1 MRTGMK
7 HLSLLVVVAALS
19 AGCASAERKL
29 GRGLTNLTEP
39 LRWGEMS
46 RAYEQTYLWDG
57 PDAAYGRGTI
67 KGINRTIGRTVV
79 GAVEVLTFP
88 IPSKPYITPENPVY
102 PDTFKPG
109 ILDSSAVRTD
119 VSLGFDST
127 DVAPM
132 FPGSRFKIFE

>member
-1 MRTGMK
+1 MRIGLK
-7 HLSLLVVVAALS
+7 VLSLLVVIAALS

-39 LRWGEMS
+39 LRMGEIN

-57 PDAAYGRGTI
+57 PEAAYGRGMI
-67 KGINRTIGRTVV
+67 HGFNRTVGRTVV
-79 GAVEVLTFP
+79 GAFEVLTFP
-88 IPSKPYITPENPVY
+88 IPSKPYFTPENPVY
-102 PDTFKPG
+102 PDSYKPG

-119 VSLGFDST
+119 TSLGFDST

-132 FPGSRFKIFE
+132 FPGSRFKVFE